1 MLENNQNIYLY
12 TNTPYRYVN
21 IYIIKVLL
29 YLIFTNVRQ
38 HKKLVKKSFK
48 KLSQLFNQ
56 KH

>member
-1 MLENNQNIYLY
+1 MLENNQNLYLY

-38 HKKLVKKSFK
+38 HKKLVKK
-48 KLSQLFNQ
+48 
-56 KH
+56 